1 MRYVSKEFLSPS
13 AHESGSIV
21 CTAETS
27 KPDHISSYRANQ
39 GGSIDGSIRI
49 SDCSE
54 HVIIDFNATGQKAFE
69 KRVKKIDKMLEEIT
83 RFRQN
88 YIVCW
93 NQHQLD
99 IAVRLAQDAVED
111 SLDD

>member
-27 KPDHISSYRANQ
+27 KPDQISSYRAGQ

-49 SDCSE
+49 ADCSE
-54 HVIIDFNATGQKAFE
+54 HVIIDFQATGQRAFE

-83 RFRQN
+83 LFREY
-88 YIVCW
+88 YIACW
-93 NQHQLD
+93 KQHQLD
-99 IAVRLAQDAVED
+99 IAAKLEQDA
-111 SLDD
+111 LDDA